1 MTKAKTVTRTITAS
15 SSDDEA
21 SAVRLQD
28 LLEQEAALKTRI
40 KMLEGEM
47 EREKGTMIDLAE
59 VQWGLDPSE
68 AAIISTIKGIPL
80 LKLTKARVIEAL
92 PDEDAIGDFLR
103 TFLTE
108 AESIDSDKADYV
120 VDLLLDTGFL
130 SYVSIKKTAV
140 DKDNGEV
147 KKAFHKFTKETV
159 QARTWKAA

>member
-1 MTKAKTVTRTITAS
+1 MTKAKTVTQTITAS
-15 SSDDEA
+15 SPDDEA
-21 SAVRLQD
+21 SAVRLQN
-28 LLEQEAALKTRI
+28 LLEQEAALKIRI
-40 KMLEGEM
+40 KMVQSEEAGE
-47 EREKGTMIDLAE
+47 KSNLLDLAE

-147 KKAFHKFTKETV
+147 KKAFHKFTEVKV
-159 QARTWKAA
+159 QARSWSAA